1 MLTVGEFSKICQVSV
16 KTLHHYDKIGLLRP
30 QKVDPLNGYRYYGK
44 EQVEQMLLIGRLKRY
59 GFSLEDVRLLL
70 ECKDERVLFSRLQKQ
85 KEKLKLQKQDMELV
99 IGELS
104 AHLRNFERT
113 GDIMGYQKG
122 YEIAVVTA
130 PDQWVLASRQMM
142 GVKDFGNYYSGIYER
157 IAREHLTPDGLRGA
171 VYHDSEFNPENS
183 DIELIVGI
191 QEKERADRILK
202 GQMCA
207 RTIHKGGYSSRM
219 PMEPWL
225 PGLRNM
231 VMNGTGHPTKF
242 IEKPNSTALRRRT
255 GRRRYI
261 SPSGNSLDC
270 SGTDCIHP
278 LKKSV

>member
-202 GQMCA
+202 G
-207 RTIHKGGYSSRM
+207 
-219 PMEPWL
+219 P
-225 PGLRNM
+225 
-231 VMNGTGHPTKF
+231 V
-242 IEKPNSTALRRRT
+242 
-255 GRRRYI
+255 
-261 SPSGNSLDC
+261 
-270 SGTDCIHP
+270 
-278 LKKSV
+278 

>member
-1 MLTVGEFSKICQVSV
+1 MLSIGQMSKICAVSV
-16 KTLHHYDKIGLLRP
+16 KTLRHYDKIGLLKPRRT
-30 QKVDPLNGYRYYGK
+30 DPENGYRYYEE
-44 EQVEQMLLIGRLKRY
+44 EQIETMLLIGRLKRY

-207 RTIHKGGYSSRM
+207 RTIHKGGYSS
-219 PMEPWL
+219 L
-225 PGLRNM
+225 PDAYGAL
-231 VMNGTGHPTKF
+231 VAW
-242 IEKPNSTALRRRT
+242 IEKHGYEWDGAPYEIYRKTQFD
-255 GRRRYI
+255 
-261 SPSGNSLDC
+261 SLAPEDWE
-270 SGTDCIHP
+270 TEVYFPIR
-278 LKKSV
+278 K